1 MMSRVFIDG
10 NNGVLG
16 RVAARAAKSA
26 LEGNHVFIFNAEKL
40 VVSGDKTYLL
50 NRYLDR
56 IHRGESVHG
65 PFFPKTS
72 KGIVKRTVRGMLPY
86 KSGKGRQAF
95 KRVKVY
101 EGVPEQ
107 FSNEKLELPS
117 KLKEDFKTKKY
128 LRIKNISQRIGGK

>member
-1 MMSRVFIDG
+1 MSKIFIDG
-10 NNGVLG
+10 NKGVLG

-26 LEGNHVFIFNAEKL
+26 LEGNHVFVFNAEKI
-40 VVSGDKTYLL
+40 VVSGDKKYLL

-65 PFFPKTS
+65 PFFPKTP
-72 KGIVKRTVRGMLPY
+72 KGIVKRTIRGMIPY

-101 EGVPEQ
+101 EGIPEQ
-107 FSNEKLELPS
+107 FVNEKLELPS
-117 KLKEDFKTKKY
+117 KSREDFKMKKY
-128 LRIKNISQRIGGK
+128 LTIKNISQRIGGK